1 MENLRDLNLKLTAE
15 SLRKAIHKDIIIV
28 QTIHSIDNL
37 IAVISK
43 LLSNLRERYG
53 YYNSE
58 SMKIEDQKQLLNE
71 IKKFKKGKVG
81 IDLDKEDLNSV
92 LDLVEVI
99 EKLIDTKEKQEKYL
113 EVLMKKECP
122 FLLETAGALVGA
134 RLISLANDLKHL
146 AELPS
151 STIQVL
157 GAEKALFRHLK
168 EGARAPKFGVIY
180 NHESISKDKNRGK
193 AARHLAAKI
202 SIAVKKDYFRKK

>member
-1 MENLRDLNLKLTAE
+1 MENLRELNLKLTAE

-81 IDLDKEDLNSV
+81 IDLDKEDLDSV

-113 EVLMKKECP
+113 ETLMKKECP
-122 FLLETAGALVGA
+122 FLLETAGPLVGA

>member
-1 MENLRDLNLKLTAE
+1 MENLRELNLKLTAE

-113 EVLMKKECP
+113 ETLMKKECP